1 MLVTA
6 AFTALLGLAAAQAPN
21 TLARYNPNMR
31 TASYN
36 ASKCPL
42 NQPFFLTARAHD

>member
-6 AFTALLGLAAAQAPN
+6 AFTALLGLATAQAPN

-36 ASKCPL
+36 ASK
-42 NQPFFLTARAHD
+42 F